1 MDFDFVSYIILG
13 IMFGIIA
20 IIIMKVKKYYYEVS
34 EKELAERMKKR
45 LYNVQNNVETE
56 DVQYMK
62 NVMRDLDELAKDRAK
77 EEPKPDESSLTP
89 TAIVTQINTATNTGI
104 SRINELFMDLYD
116 EYIKPVFYKI
126 KKTVVT

>member
-1 MDFDFVSYIILG
+1 MDFDFMSYIILG

-45 LYNVQNNVETE
+45 LYNIQNNVETE

-62 NVMRDLDELAKDRAK
+62 NVMRDLDELEKDRVK
-77 EEPKPDESSLTP
+77 EPKVDESSLTP
-89 TAIVTQINTATNTGI
+89 TAIVTQINMATNTGV

-126 KKTVVT
+126 KRTVVT

>member
-1 MDFDFVSYIILG
+1 MDFDFMSYIILG
-13 IMFGIIA
+13 IMLGVIA

-45 LYNVQNNVETE
+45 LYNIQNNVETE

-62 NVMRDLDELAKDRAK
+62 NVMRDLDELAKDRVK
-77 EEPKPDESSLTP
+77 EPKVDESSLTP
-89 TAIVTQINTATNTGI
+89 TAIVTQINMATNAGI

-126 KKTVVT
+126 KKTVT

>member
-1 MDFDFVSYIILG
+1 MDFDFMSYIILG

-45 LYNVQNNVETE
+45 LYNIQNNVETE

-62 NVMRDLDELAKDRAK
+62 NVMRDLDELEKDRVK
-77 EEPKPDESSLTP
+77 EPKVDESSLTP
-89 TAIVTQINTATNTGI
+89 TAIVTQINMATNTGV

>member
-1 MDFDFVSYIILG
+1 MDFDFMSYIILG
-13 IMFGIIA
+13 IMLGVIA

-34 EKELAERMKKR
+34 EKELTERMKKR
-45 LYNVQNNVETE
+45 LYNIQNNVETE

-62 NVMRDLDELAKDRAK
+62 NVMRDLDELEKDRVK
-77 EEPKPDESSLTP
+77 EPKFDESSLTP
-89 TAIVTQINTATNTGI
+89 TAIVTQINMATNTGV

-126 KKTVVT
+126 KKTVT

>member
-1 MDFDFVSYIILG
+1 MDFDFMSYIILG
-13 IMFGIIA
+13 IMLGVIA

-34 EKELAERMKKR
+34 EKELTERMKKR
-45 LYNVQNNVETE
+45 LYNIQNNVETE

-62 NVMRDLDELAKDRAK
+62 NVMRDLDELEKDRVK
-77 EEPKPDESSLTP
+77 EPKFDDSSLTP
-89 TAIVTQINTATNTGI
+89 TAIVTQINMATNTGV

-126 KKTVVT
+126 KKTVT

>member
-1 MDFDFVSYIILG
+1 MSYIILG

-45 LYNVQNNVETE
+45 LYNIQNNVETE

-62 NVMRDLDELAKDRAK
+62 NVMRDLDELEKDRVK
-77 EEPKPDESSLTP
+77 EPKVDESSLTP
-89 TAIVTQINTATNTGI
+89 TAIVTQINMATNTGV

-126 KKTVVT
+126 KRTVVT

>member
-1 MDFDFVSYIILG
+1 MSYIILG
-13 IMFGIIA
+13 IMLGVIA

-34 EKELAERMKKR
+34 EKELTERMKKR
-45 LYNVQNNVETE
+45 LYNIQNNVETE

-62 NVMRDLDELAKDRAK
+62 NVMRDLDELEKDRVK
-77 EEPKPDESSLTP
+77 EPKFDESSLTP
-89 TAIVTQINTATNTGI
+89 TAIVTQINMATNTGV

-126 KKTVVT
+126 KKTVT

>member
-1 MDFDFVSYIILG
+1 MDFDFMSYIILG
-13 IMFGIIA
+13 IMLGVIA

-34 EKELAERMKKR
+34 EKELTERMKKR
-45 LYNVQNNVETE
+45 LYNIQNNVETE

-62 NVMRDLDELAKDRAK
+62 NVMRDLDELAKDRVK
-77 EEPKPDESSLTP
+77 EPKVDESSLTP
-89 TAIVTQINTATNTGI
+89 TAIVTQINMATNTGI

-126 KKTVVT
+126 KKTVT

>member
-1 MDFDFVSYIILG
+1 
-13 IMFGIIA
+13 MFGIIA

-45 LYNVQNNVETE
+45 LYNIQNNVETE

-62 NVMRDLDELAKDRAK
+62 NVMRDLDELEKDRVK
-77 EEPKPDESSLTP
+77 EPKVDESSLTP
-89 TAIVTQINTATNTGI
+89 TAIVTQINMATNTGV

>member
-1 MDFDFVSYIILG
+1 MDFDFMSYIILG

-62 NVMRDLDELAKDRAK
+62 NVMRDLDELGKDRVK
-77 EEPKPDESSLTP
+77 EPKVDESSLTP
-89 TAIVTQINTATNTGI
+89 TAIVTQINMATNTGV